1 MKKVS
6 ALQTLFLS
14 AALTL
19 AVGAA
24 AVLCNGWA
32 ASRAFAANIPAELP
46 ASASSE
52 AVETEAQ
59 SEAAET
65 EPPAETAR
73 ETTPPDENGAV
84 TVVKTLDNGTTVFMQ
99 YVYDEKSPKAV
110 VEYDLGNGQ
119 REVYSYEGEAAAAMI
134 VYIERFGGPK
144 RESLYSYTEGQPGE
158 NDISSDAAVTA
169 AVSALTDK
177 YALRQ
182 ETLDRFKITTGFYSV
197 YEDLTVPVW
206 YVNLYPENTDDFS
219 EIGCYTGLIDAETG
233 ETVRLLSAADGRG

>member
-6 ALQTLFLS
+6 ALQTLLLS
-14 AALTL
+14 AALML

-46 ASASSE
+46 ASVSS
-52 AVETEAQ
+52 VT
-59 SEAAET
+59 AET

-99 YVYDEKSPKAV
+99 YVYDEKSPKAD
-110 VEYDLGNGQ
+110 VEYDLGDGQ

-134 VYIERFGGPK
+134 ERFGGPK
-144 RESLYSYTEGQPGE
+144 RERLYSYTEGQPGE

-169 AVSALTDK
+169 AVSALTGK

-182 ETLDRFKITTGFYSV
+182 ETLDRFKITTVFYSV

-206 YVNLYPENTDDFS
+206 YVSLYPENTDDFS